1 MEQADSARPA
11 PPHAEEPN
19 AGPSPRTV
27 LDEIETSVS
36 NAAVVLASGRR
47 YELEAGPNDAD
58 RLVIRA
64 RGGDVVLR
72 IEVTDAGPVLSF
84 SGASIDLQ
92 ATQRLR
98 LAAREVSVEATGD
111 MTLSTGGSLKE
122 TVAGN
127 HHTKVNG
134 DERVE
139 AANVQ
144 LQASEGD
151 VGVRAL
157 GRIALDGEHV
167 GLNDDPQPKPFEWS
181 EIAGGTGVEV
191 LDRRFE

>member
-1 MEQADSARPA
+1 MEQADSGRRS
-11 PPHAEEPN
+11 PPHAAEPGTG
-19 AGPSPRTV
+19 AAPRAV
-27 LDEIETSVS
+27 LDEIEAPVS
-36 NAAVVLASGRR
+36 NADVVLASGRR

-64 RGGDVVLR
+64 RGGEVVLR

-84 SGASIDLQ
+84 SGASIELQ

-111 MTLSTGGSLKE
+111 VSLSAGGSVRE
-122 TVAGN
+122 NIAGD
-127 HHTKVNG
+127 HHTRVAG
-134 DERVE
+134 DERLE

-144 LQASEGD
+144 LQANEGSAA
-151 VGVRAL
+151 VRAI

-181 EIAGGTGVEV
+181 AIAGGPGDEGQ
-191 LDRRFE
+191 RRGSE